1 MIMRTSFIEAKLE
14 KDKWRYEISEGEFR
28 EFGYSLFIWSLERY

>member
-1 MIMRTSFIEAKLE
+1 MRTSFIEAKLE

-28 EFGYSLFIWSLERY
+28 ELRYSLFIWSFERY